1 MFTFSIGYNLQ
12 IDWSKFY
19 ERISLLLMDPVYFV
33 KHDAF
38 GFKSITGTDMF
49 ESIHNF
55 RFATGIFLMSKL
67 ICWKSENNL
76 WKDTFLWVQIHP
88 TLILVLW
95 LLVYNVSI
103 KQVVI
108 DLTKI
113 WRKHFSFFNR
123 VIYLPIY
130 RRISRRVHSSAWN
143 HGPLFL
149 IRLPY
154 SQLTPLCLWAPRTW
168 TRTHWAFWPTG
179 RRRKTCP

>member
-76 WKDTFLWVQIHP
+76 WKETFLWVQIHP

-113 WRKHFSFFNR
+113 WRKYFFLFYQCHLLTNLSPYFSQSSFICVKSRTVVPHKVAVFSTNTT
-123 VIYLPIY
+123 LPL
-130 RRISRRVHSSAWN
+130 SSEN
-143 HGPLFL
+143 LNSDPLSL
-149 IRLPY
+149 LADR
-154 SQLTPLCLWAPRTW
+154 S
-168 TRTHWAFWPTG
+168 
-179 RRRKTCP
+179 

>member
-1 MFTFSIGYNLQ
+1 MHLGSNPLPGRTCLRAFIISVSPLEFSWCPNWFVGNPRITYE
-12 IDWSKFY
+12 KKHFY
-19 ERISLLLMDPVYFV
+19 EYKYIQLWFWFYYCLSTICIDQTSSHWPNQNL
-33 KHDAF
+33 K
-38 GFKSITGTDMF
+38 
-49 ESIHNF
+49 E
-55 RFATGIFLMSKL
+55 IFFP
-67 ICWKSENNL
+67 
-76 WKDTFLWVQIHP
+76 FL
-88 TLILVLW
+88 
-95 LLVYNVSI
+95 S
-103 KQVVI
+103 
-108 DLTKI
+108 
-113 WRKHFSFFNR
+113 